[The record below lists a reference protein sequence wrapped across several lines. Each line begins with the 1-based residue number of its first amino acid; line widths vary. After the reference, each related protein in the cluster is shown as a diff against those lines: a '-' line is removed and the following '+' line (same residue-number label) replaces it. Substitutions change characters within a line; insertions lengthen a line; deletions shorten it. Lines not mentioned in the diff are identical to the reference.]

1 MSVDWPVTEEGSI
14 IIRQIAVFDLKS
26 FPKFFHNWAEENKYI
41 FNESEF
47 TEKVKGDGREEVIK
61 YELKK
66 KNTSFIRARILIT
79 AHAWRVNDVK
89 VEDKIMQKGELEI
102 LFDATM
108 EMDWQEKWESNPLTK
123 FLRYIYIYY
132 MKKQYFLDYAGK
144 IWTDVYGLHAK
155 LKTHLNQ
162 HVFL

>member
-1 MSVDWPVTEEGSI
+1 
-14 IIRQIAVFDLKS
+14 
-26 FPKFFHNWAEENKYI
+26 
-41 FNESEF
+41 
-47 TEKVKGDGREEVIK
+47 
-61 YELKK
+61 
-66 KNTSFIRARILIT
+66 
-79 AHAWRVNDVK
+79 
-89 VEDKIMQKGELEI
+89 MQKGELEI

-108 EMDWQEKWESNPLTK
+108 EMDWQEKWESNPLSK

-144 IWTDVYGLHAK
+144 IWTDVYSLHAK